1 MKCPKCNDDANVV
14 VAKLEYIYPELFFGL
29 PTFWRFMTP
38 TMARFV
44 TVIILVLCVA
54 LVAMALVLLGQGQG
68 LLGLLVGLATLFSLY
83 IFVVC
88 VKGVGKVQIK
98 ESYKC
103 NACGL
108 EWSRS
113 EAPKA

>member
-14 VAKLEYIYPELFFGL
+14 VAKLEYIYPELFGGL
-29 PTFWRFMTP
+29 PTFWRFMSP
-38 TMARFV
+38 MMARVV
-44 TVIILVLCVA
+44 TVIILLLCIVLAV
-54 LVAMALVLLGQGQG
+54 MALVLLSQGQW
-68 LLGLLVGLATLFSLY
+68 LLGLLIGLATLFSLY
-83 IFVVC
+83 IFVAC
-88 VKGVGKVQIK
+88 VKGLGKVQIK

-113 EAPKA
+113 EASQS